1 MKIAII
7 DYGSGNLKSV
17 TKAIEYASKNV
28 LQKSD
33 IKILN
38 SAKEIDTF
46 DKVVLPGQGSYK
58 QCYKSLIS
66 VDGILDELINFVIEK
81 EKPILGICVGMQLF
95 STFGD
100 EDGGSKGFNWIE
112 GNVRKI
118 NIKNNDFKLPHMGWN
133 NINICKKSKLLFGV
147 ENNSHFYFVHSFAF
161 DVSNKQFI
169 SATTNYSIEFVASV
183 EKNNIYGTQFH
194 PEKSQINGIKILENF
209 VKI

>member
-33 IKILN
+33 VKILN

-112 GNVRKI
+112 GI
-118 NIKNNDFKLPHMGWN
+118 FIKLP
-133 NINICKKSKLLFGV
+133 F
-147 ENNSHFYFVHSFAF
+147 
-161 DVSNKQFI
+161 
-169 SATTNYSIEFVASV
+169 TTPYS
-183 EKNNIYGTQFH
+183 
-194 PEKSQINGIKILENF
+194 L
-209 VKI
+209 